1 MSEEKN
7 VTKRYRVIVVHAP
20 IQFIMDTDKVGEE
33 MNKEVRERVVKLRA
47 YPQDVMISELKEKPK
62 DDEAKEEKD
71 KEKND

>member
-1 MSEEKN
+1 MSEEKKEEA

-47 YPQDVMISELKEKPK
+47 YPQDVMVSELKEKPK
-62 DDEAKEEKD
+62 DDEAKEEK
-71 KEKND
+71 ND